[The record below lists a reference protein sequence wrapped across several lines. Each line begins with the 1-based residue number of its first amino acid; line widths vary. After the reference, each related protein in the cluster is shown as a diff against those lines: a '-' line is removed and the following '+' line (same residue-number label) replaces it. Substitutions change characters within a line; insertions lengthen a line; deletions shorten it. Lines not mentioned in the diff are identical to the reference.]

1 MEPILGEKIFINYHG
16 GECRGGVRINKPTI
30 KMFMR
35 HCKRREWGDG
45 PSGMQSGKTDV
56 PGYKSTYIM
65 GGLVTDVTQP
75 GV

>member
-1 MEPILGEKIFINYHG
+1 
-16 GECRGGVRINKPTI
+16 
-30 KMFMR
+30 MR